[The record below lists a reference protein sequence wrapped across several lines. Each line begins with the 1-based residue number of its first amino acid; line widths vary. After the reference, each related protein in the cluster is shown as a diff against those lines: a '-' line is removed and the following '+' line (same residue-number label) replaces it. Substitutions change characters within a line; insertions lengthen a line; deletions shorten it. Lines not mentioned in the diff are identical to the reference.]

1 MNGRKI
7 NMLNAEKYR
16 AEILGKDC
24 KFGLSNRICKC
35 CYEECATCVFSLEN
49 NPNDGLS
56 NACTIRKVKWLLSEY
71 KETAKLSKLEYEF
84 LKWSEKKGHKYI
96 VRDKINHLFIFKD
109 APIKRENCWVPESSY
124 CSIALF
130 DNLFKFIKQED
141 EEPRAIKDILE
152 NCEVVND
159 AEE

>member
-1 MNGRKI
+1 MI
-7 NMLNAEKYR
+7 NAEKFR
-16 AEILGKDC
+16 KELLE
-24 KFGLSNRICKC
+24 LSNQNIAFAVRR
-35 CYEECATCVFSLEN
+35 EN
-49 NPNDGLS
+49 Q
-56 NACTIRKVKWLLSEY
+56 NAVVRCDSIKRCTDCLFGRGRCSVNSTKWLLSEY
-71 KETAKLSKLEYEF
+71 KEPPVKVSKLEYEF

-109 APIKRENCWVPESSY
+109 APIKRENRWVPESSY

-152 NCEVVND
+152 NCEVIED
-159 AEE
+159 AKEL

>member
-1 MNGRKI
+1 
-7 NMLNAEKYR
+7 MLNAEKYR

-71 KETAKLSKLEYEF
+71 KEPIKLSKLEYDILKHLSDNTKYLYITRDRCNRLF
-84 LKWSEKKGHKYI
+84 LYGMEPTKGDGYWQGKYYAGMSAFN
-96 VRDKINHLFIFKD
+96 KLFQ
-109 APIKRENCWVPESSY
+109 
-124 CSIALF
+124 
-130 DNLFKFIKQED
+130 FIKWED
-141 EEPRAIKDILE
+141 STPTSINNVLN
-152 NCEVVND
+152 NCEVVD
-159 AEE
+159 YD